1 MKTDKPRT
9 MRRLLGYVGRHKAAL
24 AGVFVFA
31 LIGNTSLL
39 LAPKL
44 IGRAIDLILPGT
56 GGGYLAALLKT
67 LAVIG
72 VLYLAGSLFNWLTAL
87 CANLV
92 ANRTVRALRVDLFG
106 KLGRL
111 PLQYYDTHSHGDMMS
126 RFTNDIDAISDGL
139 NQGIVQLVSGVMTV
153 LLSLAFMLSLN
164 PMVTLVA
171 VFVTPLCFL
180 VGFAITKY
188 GSRRFKEQSRT
199 LGRLNGYAEELI
211 SGQRTVK
218 AFGYEDRAVDGFDA
232 INAELAQYSPELAT
246 RPQIVV
252 ANKTDI
258 MEDEALL
265 EKLRAHVEEAGYPLF
280 ALSAAS
286 HTGTRELVLKIAEKL
301 STLPPVTVYEPEY
314 VPRPP
319 KLDTSAPLNITVD
332 DNTYIVEG
340 PWLERLM
347 ANVNFSDYESRM
359 YFDKMLRESGLFA
372 RLEEMGIQD
381 GDIVSLYNLE
391 FEYQH

>member
-180 VGFAITKY
+180 
-188 GSRRFKEQSRT
+188 
-199 LGRLNGYAEELI
+199 
-211 SGQRTVK
+211 
-218 AFGYEDRAVDGFDA
+218 AVS
-232 INAELAQYSPELAT
+232 YT
-246 RPQIVV
+246 
-252 ANKTDI
+252 
-258 MEDEALL
+258 
-265 EKLRAHVEEAGYPLF
+265 H
-280 ALSAAS
+280 
-286 HTGTRELVLKIAEKL
+286 
-301 STLPPVTVYEPEY
+301 LPT
-314 VPRPP
+314 
-319 KLDTSAPLNITVD
+319 
-332 DNTYIVEG
+332 
-340 PWLERLM
+340 
-347 ANVNFSDYESRM
+347 
-359 YFDKMLRESGLFA
+359 
-372 RLEEMGIQD
+372 
-381 GDIVSLYNLE
+381 
-391 FEYQH
+391 